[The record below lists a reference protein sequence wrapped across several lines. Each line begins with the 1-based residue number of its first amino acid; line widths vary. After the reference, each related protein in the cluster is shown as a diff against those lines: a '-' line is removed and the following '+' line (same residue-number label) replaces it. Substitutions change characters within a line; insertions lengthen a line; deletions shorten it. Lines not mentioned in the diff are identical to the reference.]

1 MKFNK
6 IIAMSLLAATTLAVT
21 SCKEDD
27 DNNSTSRLFR
37 PIASASATANDLLVT
52 WKAIT
57 GTTEYALELYSIAT
71 DGSGNN
77 TYKLLQEV
85 RTPNITYTFKGL
97 EWDQKYMVKIKGTN
111 GSMQSEYYQTND
123 VTITY
128 PTILSKVKTIDQA
141 ARLSWDATST
151 DTIRAIRV
159 FKADGNDALQ
169 TIILS
174 KNDYAAGEYDIY
186 SLESQTA
193 YLFKVYSDKEIFDN
207 STYKGSMTAT
217 TSAVVDFNVKY
228 NGNYLDIRNWDEDEA
243 KDTLKSAEFQAMLK
257 EGMTVILRGGQEY
270 KVNNTVLF
278 DKSVSFVTGPTLG
291 ENAKFI
297 SSGGMGLVKGKDANV
312 AKLEFTDIDIYSDKA
327 LGDLPVET
335 CTEKGFGGRQVFNEN
350 GTKSTLDSIVFKNCH
365 IEGFRAVVRAQAATD
380 NIHHIYFDEC
390 TINGIGDQ
398 GVVTTTNKAADF
410 QSVTFKNC
418 TVTNIVMLCDL
429 RATAGA
435 LNLNIRNST
444 FCYAPIETKANAN
457 TPLLRFN
464 GNSNEVTINIEKTL
478 FGPSMQ
484 TENCDGETIHTYSA
498 GTNGSIF
505 LNGDFAA
512 NVRSSFRTNF
522 EWTSIGEGEAAKTYG
537 ISGIESLGM
546 DENALWQEPA
556 KGNFKIKATLT
567 EPELGAKKW
576 W

>member
-21 SCKEDD
+21 SCKDDD

-37 PIASASATANDLLVT
+37 PIASASVTANDLLVT

-57 GTTEYALELYSIAT
+57 GTSEYILELYSITT
-71 DGSGNN
+71 DEGGNE
-77 TYKLLQEV
+77 TYKLVQEAKTTNV
-85 RTPNITYTFKGL
+85 TYTFKAL

-111 GSMQSEYYQTND
+111 GTLQSEYYQTD
-123 VTITY
+123 GVTINY

-159 FKADGNDALQ
+159 FKADSNEALQ
-169 TIILS
+169 TITLNKS
-174 KNDYAAGEYDIY
+174 DYEAGEYDIY

-193 YLFKVYSDKEIFDN
+193 YLFKVYGDKETFDN

-217 TSAVVDFNVKY
+217 TSAAVDFNVKY
-228 NGNYLDIRNWDEDEA
+228 NGNFLDIRNWDEDEA

-257 EGMTVILRGGQEY
+257 DGMTVILRGEQEY

-278 DKSVSFVTGPTLG
+278 DKSISFVTGPTLG
-291 ENAKFI
+291 NNAKFI
-297 SSGGMGLVKGKDANV
+297 CSGGMGLVKGKDANV
-312 AKLEFTDIDIYSDKA
+312 SKLQFTDIDIYSDKA
-327 LGDLPVET
+327 LGDLPIET

-350 GTKSTLDSIVFKNCH
+350 GTSSTLDSIVFKNCH
-365 IEGFRAVVRAQAATD
+365 IEGFRAVVRAQSDKD
-380 NIHHIYFDEC
+380 NIHHIYFDGC
-390 TINGIGDQ
+390 TINGVGDQ
-398 GVVTTTNKAADF
+398 GVVTTSNKAADF

-435 LNLNIRNST
+435 LSFNIRNCT

-464 GNSNEVTINIEKTL
+464 GNANEVTINIERTL

-484 TENCDGETIHTYSA
+484 TKDCDGETLQTFNA

-505 LNGDFAA
+505 LNGTFAP
-512 NVRSSFRTNF
+512 NVKSSFRTNF

-537 ISGIESLGM
+537 IDGIESLGF
-546 DENALWQEPA
+546 DENSLWQDPA

-567 EPELGAKKW
+567 ESELGAKNW